1 VGFGR
6 WNQLGH
12 QPHQGIK
19 RFFQEVNH
27 LYRTETALYDNDLT
41 HEGFRWIDANNSDE
55 SVLVYMRINKAGTE
69 SIIVVCNLT
78 PVPRFGYRIGVP
90 DPGFYSELINSDA
103 VDYWGSGMGNYGGVQ
118 SENVAWHGHYHSIS
132 LTLPPLSTMMFK
144 LKGQGEL

>member
-1 VGFGR
+1 
-6 WNQLGH
+6 
-12 QPHQGIK
+12 
-19 RFFQEVNH
+19 
-27 LYRTETALYDNDLT
+27 
-41 HEGFRWIDANNSDE
+41 
-55 SVLVYMRINKAGTE
+55 MRINKAGTE